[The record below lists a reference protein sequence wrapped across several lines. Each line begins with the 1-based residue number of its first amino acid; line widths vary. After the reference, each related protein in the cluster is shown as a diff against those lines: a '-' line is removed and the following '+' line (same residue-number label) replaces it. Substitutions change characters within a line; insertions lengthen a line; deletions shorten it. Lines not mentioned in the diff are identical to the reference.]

1 MEGTFSMNGI
11 IRRAALAATVAV
23 ATAAVFAAPAS
34 AGILTASASD
44 CGDETLT
51 RPFAQFGDSA
61 NYKLVR
67 NGAFETGTNGWTLTG
82 GARVV
87 TGNEPW
93 KVGGSGHA
101 KSLVLPAG
109 STAISPVSCVG
120 LGEPTLRFFAKK
132 NRAALLGLSTLTVT
146 VYVKTS
152 LGLTVPVPVGAVFNG
167 GQWKPTPQLLIVANL
182 LPLLPGDR
190 TPVAFKF
197 TPVLGDWQMDDL
209 YVDPWRGR

>member
-11 IRRAALAATVAV
+11 IRRAVLAATAAV

-67 NGAFETGTNGWTLTG
+67 NGAFETGTDGWTLTG

-132 NRAALLGLSTLTVT
+132 NRAALLGISTLAVS

-152 LGLTVPVPVGAVFNG
+152 LGLTVAVPVGTVLNG

-190 TPVAFKF
+190 TPVAFQF